1 MIRSTEDLTKRRD
14 IDFQE
19 PHPDPR
25 QAHSAA
31 MLLRS
36 VQGVLEL
43 EPVSFTLLRI
53 AYDIRCITLLE
64 IEEGLT
70 AAGFH
75 LDNSLFNK
83 LRRTICYYAEETQ
96 RANMGCEQG
105 SSNCTRRIFVNRY
118 NQREHGCRD
127 ERPQHWRRYL

>member
-1 MIRSTEDLTKRRD
+1 MSRPDEDLTKRHD
-14 IDFQE
+14 IDFAE

-31 MLLRS
+31 DLLR
-36 VQGVLEL
+36 GVEGVVEL
-43 EPVSFTLLRI
+43 EAVSVMALRI
-53 AYDIRCITLLE
+53 TYDIRCITLME

-70 AAGFH
+70 AAGFQ
-75 LDNSLFNK
+75 LDNSLFSK
-83 LRRTICYYAEETQ
+83 LRRAICHYAEDTQ

>member
-1 MIRSTEDLTKRRD
+1 MIRIAEDLPKRRD

-31 MLLRS
+31 LLLRN
-36 VQGVLEL
+36 VEGVLEL

-53 AYDIRCITLLE
+53 AYDIRFITLIE

-75 LDNSLFNK
+75 LDNSLMNK

-118 NQREHGCRD
+118 NQRAHGCRD